1 MTKFLL
7 WLKKFLL
14 WSFALIIT
22 LAAVQ
27 FQRRTGPT
35 KPVFEQFTY
44 NGKNYS
50 TSLQRSAETTL
61 SHKESKGD
69 YKNLGKKANVLVHID
84 GLPDDVEG
92 RFIYNLYPGN
102 WPSDTI
108 QSFRNG
114 SAFLNFLPAQ
124 PAAGKIKY
132 KFILYSSSDTLSINK
147 TEINL
152 GGEGVVL
159 RFKGHVPLAVLIPHI
174 ILMFIAML
182 LSNYIGITSFFKEI
196 NINRKAVILLVILGL
211 GGLVFG
217 PVVQKFAFGE
227 FWTGW
232 PFGEDLTDNKTLFAF
247 IIWALAW
254 FFNRKKV
261 RRYLYLI
268 AAIVMLLVYSI
279 PHSTAG
285 SEYDHSKGQV
295 VTGK

>member
-7 WLKKFLL
+7 WLKKFLF
-14 WSFALIIT
+14 WSFAVILT

-27 FQRRTGPT
+27 FQRGTGPT
-35 KPVFEQFTY
+35 KPVYEQFSY
-44 NGKNYS
+44 KGKNYS

-61 SHKESKGD
+61 SHIESKGD
-69 YKNLGKKANVLVHID
+69 YKSLGKKVNVLVPID
-84 GLPDDVEG
+84 GLPDEIEG
-92 RFIYNLYPGN
+92 EFIYSLYPGN

-114 SAFLNFLPAQ
+114 SVFLNFLPAQ

-132 KFILYSSSDTLSINK
+132 KFILYSSSDTLSVNK
-147 TEINL
+147 TEIKL

-159 RFKGHVPLAVLIPHI
+159 RFKGHVPLAVLIPHV
-174 ILMFIAML
+174 ILMFFAML
-182 LSNYIGITSFFKEI
+182 LANYIGIASFSKEI
-196 NINRKAVILLVILGL
+196 NINNKAVVLLVILGL
-211 GGLVFG
+211 GGLVLG
-217 PVVQKFAFGE
+217 PLVQKFAFGE

-247 IIWALAW
+247 ILWVLAW

>member
-1 MTKFLL
+1 M
-7 WLKKFLL
+7 KKFLF
-14 WSFALIIT
+14 WSFAVILT

-35 KPVFEQFTY
+35 KPVYEQFSY
-44 NGKNYS
+44 KGKNYS

-61 SHKESKGD
+61 THIESKGD
-69 YKNLGKKANVLVHID
+69 YKSLGKKVNVLVPID
-84 GLPDDVEG
+84 GLPDEIEG
-92 RFIYNLYPGN
+92 KFIYSLYPGN
-102 WPSDTI
+102 WPLDTI

-114 SAFLNFLPAQ
+114 SVFLNFLPAQ

-132 KFILYSSSDTLSINK
+132 KFILYSSSDTLSLNK
-147 TEINL
+147 TEIKL

-159 RFKGHVPLAVLIPHI
+159 RFKGHVPLAILIPHI
-174 ILMFIAML
+174 ILMFFAML
-182 LSNYIGITSFFKEI
+182 LANYIGIASFSKEI
-196 NINRKAVILLVILGL
+196 NINNKAVVLLVILGL
-211 GGLVFG
+211 GGLVLG
-217 PVVQKFAFGE
+217 PLVQKFAFGE

-247 IIWALAW
+247 ILWLLAW
-254 FFNRKKV
+254 FLNRKKV

-285 SEYDHSKGQV
+285 SEFDHSKGQV

>member
-1 MTKFLL
+1 MRKFL
-7 WLKKFLL
+7 F
-14 WSFALIIT
+14 WSFAVILT

-35 KPVFEQFTY
+35 KPVFEQFSY
-44 NGKNYS
+44 NGKSYS
-50 TSLQRSAETTL
+50 TLLQRSAETTL
-61 SHKESKGD
+61 THKESKGD
-69 YKNLGKKANVLVHID
+69 YKSLGKESVVIVQID
-84 GLPDDVEG
+84 GLPAEIEG
-92 RFIYNLYPGN
+92 KFIYSIYPGN
-102 WPSDTI
+102 WPSDTV

-114 SAFLNFLPAQ
+114 SVFLNTLPAQ
-124 PAAGKIKY
+124 PAAGKIIY
-132 KFILYSSSDTLSINK
+132 KFILHSSSDTVSVNK
-147 TEINL
+147 TEIYL

-159 RFKGHVPLAVLIPHI
+159 RFKGHVPMAVLIPHI
-174 ILMFIAML
+174 IFMFIAML
-182 LSNYIGITSFFKEI
+182 LANYIGIASFSKDIKI
-196 NINRKAVILLVILGL
+196 NNTAVVLLVILGI
-211 GGLVFG
+211 GGLVLG
-217 PVVQKFAFGE
+217 PLVQKFAFGE

-261 RRYLYLI
+261 RRYLYII

>member
-7 WLKKFLL
+7 WLKKFLF
-14 WSFALIIT
+14 WSFAVILT
-22 LAAVQ
+22 LAAVH
-27 FQRRTGPT
+27 FQRGTGPT
-35 KPVFEQFTY
+35 KPVFEQFSY
-44 NGKNYS
+44 KGKNYS

-61 SHKESKGD
+61 SHIESKGD
-69 YKNLGKKANVLVHID
+69 YKSLGKKANVLVPID
-84 GLPDDVEG
+84 GLPDEIEG
-92 RFIYNLYPGN
+92 KFIYSLYPGN

-108 QSFRNG
+108 QSFRNA
-114 SAFLNFLPAQ
+114 SVFLNFLPAQ

-132 KFILYSSSDTLSINK
+132 KFILYSSSDTLSVNK
-147 TEINL
+147 TEIKL

-159 RFKGHVPLAVLIPHI
+159 RFKGHVPLAVLIPHV
-174 ILMFIAML
+174 ILMFFAML
-182 LSNYIGITSFFKEI
+182 LANYIGIASFSKEI
-196 NINRKAVILLVILGL
+196 NINNKAVVLLVILGL
-211 GGLVFG
+211 GGLVLG
-217 PVVQKFAFGE
+217 PLVQKFAFGE

-247 IIWALAW
+247 ILWVLAW